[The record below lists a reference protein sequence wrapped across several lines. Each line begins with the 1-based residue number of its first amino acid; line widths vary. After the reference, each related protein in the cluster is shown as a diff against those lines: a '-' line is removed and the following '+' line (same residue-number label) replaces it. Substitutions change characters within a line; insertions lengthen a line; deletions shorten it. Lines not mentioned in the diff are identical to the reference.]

1 MSIKIH
7 HCCCCYV
14 SLIVIVIIVA
24 VFLFCFAVLG
34 VMFNPA
40 VYTVSEGEAVPF
52 TAVLNRAADR
62 PVTVQF
68 STRDVSAIGA
78 YSVRFYIE

>member
-1 MSIKIH
+1 
-7 HCCCCYV
+7 
-14 SLIVIVIIVA
+14 
-24 VFLFCFAVLG
+24 
-34 VMFNPA
+34 MFNPA

-78 YSVRFYIE
+78 YSVRQGRFYIE

>member
-1 MSIKIH
+1 MTSYFQCLV
-7 HCCCCYV
+7 CCA
-14 SLIVIVIIVA
+14 VIIVA
-24 VFLFCFAVLG
+24 VVFVVLG

-78 YSVRFYIE
+78 YIV